1 MSTILIIICIILLSI
16 YSILIL
22 KNKKILSK
30 VLAYKIR
37 EKAPELLAL
46 IRPAA
51 KPVAEKEGG
60 AIRFEDLLQ
69 EFSTEVSL
77 PKPRILKFFKM
88 DPASIT
94 EYIERIDRDK
104 TFFAQL
110 VNWMIINLGEKITM
124 KTLNITSRI
133 NLERAQEGI
142 IGNPQIKYKLI
153 EIFAKRYPE
162 TLIEFAKTYL
172 PTALQK
178 LIVAYVKG
186 MIPREIKLCEKLRSL
201 RIYSM
206 AHIEM
211 TKEYGPILRSAIT
224 PAQFTQLLVNNP
236 AIVAEFFIV
245 AKYATS
251 IETEFGTKIFIKRT
265 IIKGNDSIILIET
278 NPNVNLTVIKQI
290 LKRLPDAMNSI
301 EIDPV
306 DLLIEAMKK
315 ILVG

>member
-1 MSTILIIICIILLSI
+1 MSIILLATYIILLAI
-16 YSILIL
+16 YLIL
-22 KNKKILSK
+22 VFRNRRILGK
-30 VLAYKIR
+30 VLTYKIR
-37 EKAPELLAL
+37 EKAPELLAFM
-46 IRPAA
+46 RPAPKQA
-51 KPVAEKEGG
+51 TEREASSLK
-60 AIRFEDLLQ
+60 FEDLLQ

-77 PKPRILKFFKM
+77 PKPRILKFFRM
-88 DPASIT
+88 DPVSIT
-94 EYIERIDRDK
+94 EYIERIGRDK
-104 TFFAQL
+104 DFFAQL

-124 KTLNITSRI
+124 STLNITSRI

-162 TLIEFAKTYL
+162 TLIEFAKTNL

-178 LIVAYVKG
+178 VIIAYVKG
-186 MIPREIKLCEKLRSL
+186 MIPREVTLCEKLRGL

-211 TKEYGPILRSAIT
+211 SREYGPILRSAIT
-224 PAQFTQLLVNNP
+224 PAQFTQVLVNNP
-236 AIVAEFFIV
+236 AVVAEFFIV

-251 IETEFGTKIFIKRT
+251 IETEFGTKIFIKRA
-265 IIKGNDSIILIET
+265 IIKGNDSIILIEA
-278 NPNVNLTVIKQI
+278 NPNVNLTVIRQI
-290 LKRLPDAMNSI
+290 LRRLPDTMNSI

-306 DLLIEAMKK
+306 DLLIEAMKR